1 MEKAKPKKKIAKKAD
16 KMLSKEEWLK
26 KFFGKITSFG
36 DGVAYQRRL
45 RDA

>member
-1 MEKAKPKKKIAKKAD
+1 MEKAKAKKKAVKKAD

-26 KFFGKITSFG
+26 KFFGKIKSFG
-36 DGVAYQRRL
+36 DGVAYQRKL